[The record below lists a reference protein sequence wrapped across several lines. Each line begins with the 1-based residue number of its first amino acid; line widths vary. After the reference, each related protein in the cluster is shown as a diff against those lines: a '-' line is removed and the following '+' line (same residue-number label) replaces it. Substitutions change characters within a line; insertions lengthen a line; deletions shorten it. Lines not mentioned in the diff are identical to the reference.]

1 MGGLQELSCVAVT
14 GLLFEARIAAG
25 PGIAVVCCGGRLQLM
40 RSIELAVR
48 QGCQGIISFG
58 IAGGLAPQ
66 LKAGACVIGRN
77 IITENGRYASHH
89 GWAQSLL
96 EMVLGATD
104 RNAASRHVSI
114 GDIAGSDAPVAS
126 TEAKRSLHE
135 RTGAVA
141 VDTESHIAARIAAEH
156 RLPFA
161 AFRVVTDPCDH
172 ALPPAAMV
180 AIRPDGTVNVG
191 AVMRSLARHPR
202 QLPTL
207 ARLARDSWF
216 ARQALV
222 PSRRFLGPNLGLP
235 DLRQHLLDVA

>member
-1 MGGLQELSCVAVT
+1 LGGLQELSCVAVT

-48 QGCQGIISFG
+48 QGCQGVISFG
-58 IAGGLAPQ
+58 IAGGLAPK
-66 LKAGACVIGRN
+66 LKAGAYVIGRN

-126 TEAKRSLHE
+126 TEAKRSLHK

-207 ARLARDSWF
+207 VRLARDSWF

>member
-1 MGGLQELSCVAVT
+1 
-14 GLLFEARIAAG
+14 
-25 PGIAVVCCGGRLQLM
+25 M

-48 QGCQGIISFG
+48 QGCQGVISFG

-77 IITENGRYASHH
+77 IITESSRYPSHH

-104 RNAASRHVSI
+104 RNAASRHVAI

-135 RTGAVA
+135 RTGAIA
-141 VDTESHIAARIAAEH
+141 VDTESHIAARIAAEY

-207 ARLARDSWF
+207 VRLARDSWV

-222 PSRRFLGPNLGLP
+222 PSRRFLGANLGLP

>member
-1 MGGLQELSCVAVT
+1 
-14 GLLFEARIAAG
+14 
-25 PGIAVVCCGGRLQLM
+25 M

-48 QGCQGIISFG
+48 QGCQGVISFG

-161 AFRVVTDPCDH
+161 AFRVVTDPCDVISVLE
-172 ALPPAAMV
+172 AKVAVLATGSRLGATATSMPRPATK
-180 AIRPDGTVNVG
+180 IPDG
-191 AVMRSLARHPR
+191 AVTGDDMRLRPYRNSKAAARSVAPMISWAMLVIVMSGPHTAFGR
-202 QLPTL
+202 LP
-207 ARLARDSWF
+207 F
-216 ARQALV
+216 A
-222 PSRRFLGPNLGLP
+222 
-235 DLRQHLLDVA
+235 

>member
-1 MGGLQELSCVAVT
+1 MGGLREPSCVAVT
-14 GLLFEARIAAG
+14 GLLFEARIASG

-40 RSIELAVR
+40 RSIEHAVR
-48 QGCQGIISFG
+48 QGCQGVISFG

-66 LKAGACVIGRN
+66 LKPGACVIGRN
-77 IITENGRYASHH
+77 IITENGRYPSHH

-96 EMVLGATD
+96 DMVLGATD
-104 RNAASRHVSI
+104 RNAASRHVSV

-126 TEAKRSLHE
+126 TEAKRALHE
-135 RTGAVA
+135 RTGAIA

-207 ARLARDSWF
+207 VRLACDSWA